1 MIRKLSFI
9 WIAVCGWMLALLPS
23 CNVHEWPEDAPLV
36 PLYVVLEHE
45 TEWDTLNVAFSRAAA
60 DESDYHIRY
69 SIRAYPVDELGNYAR
84 TATREFVFTRE
95 LGQELDNRFF
105 LELPAGTYRLTA
117 WTDYVKSG
125 VSDTFYDTSGF
136 HEIMLQGQH
145 TGNTDCRDA
154 FRGAEDILLETG
166 VMELIPDTIVLDM
179 QRPMGKFE
187 FVCTDLQDFIDKEVR
202 ELKQNSA
209 DGNQDFDASDIH
221 LEDYRIVISYGGFMP
236 NTFNAL
242 TDKAI
247 DSSTGVQFSSKLSPF
262 SETEASMG
270 FDYVFVNSDA
280 SSVIVNLG
288 VFNKQGKQL
297 AKVTNVNVPLKRDQ
311 HTVLRGKFLMADSD
325 GGVSINPDFD
335 GEHNIVIP

>member
-1 MIRKLSFI
+1 MKRLLYLIIYMPLM
-9 WIAVCGWMLALLPS
+9 WLAG
-23 CNVHEWPEDAPLV
+23 CNVHEWPDEAPLV
-36 PLYVVLEHE
+36 PLYVDLVHE
-45 TEWDTLNVAFSRAAA
+45 TEWDTLNVPFSRAAA
-60 DESDYHIRY
+60 VGDYNIRY
-69 SIRAYPVDELGNYAR
+69 SIRAFALDEMGNYSR
-84 TATREFVFTRE
+84 EATREFVFTRN
-95 LGQELDNRFF
+95 LGEELDNRFF
-105 LELPAGTYRLTA
+105 LELPAGSYRLTA
-117 WTDYVKSG
+117 WTDYTAA
-125 VSDTFYDTSGF
+125 DTLDTHYDTSDF

-145 TGNTDCRDA
+145 QGNTDMRDG

-202 ELKQNSA
+202 ELKRNST

-270 FDYVFVNSDA
+270 FDYVFVNGDE

-288 VFNKQGKQL
+288 VFNKEGKQL

>member
-1 MIRKLSFI
+1 MKRLLYLVIYMPLM
-9 WIAVCGWMLALLPS
+9 WLAG
-23 CNVHEWPEDAPLV
+23 CNVHEWPDEAPLV
-36 PLYVVLEHE
+36 PLYVDLVHE
-45 TEWDTLNVAFSRAAA
+45 TEWDTLNVPFSRAAA
-60 DESDYHIRY
+60 AGDYNIRY
-69 SIRAYPVDELGNYAR
+69 SIRAFALDEMGNYSR
-84 TATREFVFTRE
+84 EATREFVFTRN
-95 LGQELDNRFF
+95 LGEELDNRFF
-105 LELPAGTYRLTA
+105 LELPAGSYRLTA
-117 WTDYVKSG
+117 WTDYTVA
-125 VSDTFYDTSGF
+125 DTLDTHYNTSGF

-145 TGNTDCRDA
+145 EGNNDMRDG

-202 ELKQNSA
+202 ELKQNSPTPE
-209 DGNQDFDASDIH
+209 DIDASDIH
-221 LEDYRIVISYGGFMP
+221 LEDYRIVFYYAGFMP

-247 DSSTGVQFSSKLSPF
+247 DSSTGVQFTSSLSPF
-262 SETEASMG
+262 SETEASLG
-270 FDYVFVNSDA
+270 FAYVFVNSDE

-288 VFNKQGKQL
+288 VFNKEGKQL
-297 AKVTNVNVPLKRDQ
+297 AMLTNVNVPLKRDQ
-311 HTVLRGKFLMADSD
+311 HTILRGKFLMANSD

>member
-1 MIRKLSFI
+1 MKRLLYLVIYMPLM
-9 WIAVCGWMLALLPS
+9 WLAG
-23 CNVHEWPEDAPLV
+23 CNVHEWPDEAPLV
-36 PLYVVLEHE
+36 PLYVDLVHE
-45 TEWDTLNVAFSRAAA
+45 TEWDTLNVPFSRAAA
-60 DESDYHIRY
+60 AGDYNIRY
-69 SIRAYPVDELGNYAR
+69 SIRAFALDEMGNYSR
-84 TATREFVFTRE
+84 EATREFVFTRN
-95 LGQELDNRFF
+95 LGEELDNRFF
-105 LELPAGTYRLTA
+105 LELPAGSYRLTA
-117 WTDYVKSG
+117 WTDYTVA
-125 VSDTFYDTSGF
+125 DTLDTHYNTSGF

-145 TGNTDCRDA
+145 EGNNDMRDG

-202 ELKQNSA
+202 ELKQNSPTPE
-209 DGNQDFDASDIH
+209 DIDASDIH
-221 LEDYRIVISYGGFMP
+221 LEDYRIVFYYAGFMP

-247 DSSTGVQFSSKLSPF
+247 DSSTGVQFTSSLSPF
-262 SETEASMG
+262 SETEASLG
-270 FDYVFVNSDA
+270 FDYVFVNSDE

-288 VFNKQGKQL
+288 VFNKEGKQL
-297 AKVTNVNVPLKRDQ
+297 AMLTNVNVPLKRDQ
-311 HTVLRGKFLMADSD
+311 HTILRGKFLMANSD

>member
-1 MIRKLSFI
+1 MKRLLYLIIYMPLM
-9 WIAVCGWMLALLPS
+9 WLAG
-23 CNVHEWPEDAPLV
+23 CNVHEWPDEAPLV
-36 PLYVVLEHE
+36 PLYVDLMHE
-45 TEWDTLNVAFSRAAA
+45 TEWDTLNVPFSRAAA
-60 DESDYHIRY
+60 AGDYNIRY
-69 SIRAYPVDELGNYAR
+69 SIRAFALDEMGNYSR
-84 TATREFVFTRE
+84 EATREFVFTRN
-95 LGQELDNRFF
+95 LGEELDNRFF
-105 LELPAGTYRLTA
+105 LELPAGSYRLTA
-117 WTDYVKSG
+117 WTDYTVA
-125 VSDTFYDTSGF
+125 DTLDTHYNTSGF

-145 TGNTDCRDA
+145 EGNNDMRDG

-179 QRPMGKFE
+179 QRPMGKVE

-202 ELKQNSA
+202 ELKRNST

-270 FDYVFVNSDA
+270 FDYVFVNSDE

-288 VFNKQGKQL
+288 VFNKEGKQL

>member
-1 MIRKLSFI
+1 MKRLLYLVIYMPLM
-9 WIAVCGWMLALLPS
+9 WLAG
-23 CNVHEWPEDAPLV
+23 CNVHEWPDEAPLV
-36 PLYVVLEHE
+36 PLYVDLVHE
-45 TEWDTLNVAFSRAAA
+45 TEWDSLNVPFSRAAA
-60 DESDYHIRY
+60 AGDYNIRY
-69 SIRAYPVDELGNYAR
+69 SIRAFALDEMGNYSR
-84 TATREFVFTRE
+84 VATREFVFTRR
-95 LGQELDNRFF
+95 LGEELDNRFF
-105 LELPAGTYRLTA
+105 LELPAGSYRLTA
-117 WTDYVKSG
+117 WTDYTVA
-125 VSDTFYDTSGF
+125 DTLDTHYNTSGF

-145 TGNTDCRDA
+145 EGNNDMRDG

-202 ELKQNSA
+202 ELKQNSPTPE
-209 DGNQDFDASDIH
+209 DIDASDIH
-221 LEDYRIVISYGGFMP
+221 LEDYRIVFYYAGFMP

-247 DSSTGVQFSSKLSPF
+247 DSSTGVQFTSSLSPF
-262 SETEASMG
+262 SETEASLG
-270 FDYVFVNSDA
+270 FDYVFVNSDE

-288 VFNKQGKQL
+288 VFNKEGKQL
-297 AKVTNVNVPLKRDQ
+297 AMLTNVNVPLKRDQ
-311 HTVLRGKFLMADSD
+311 HTILRGKFLMANSD

>member
-1 MIRKLSFI
+1 MKRLLYLIIYMPLM
-9 WIAVCGWMLALLPS
+9 WLAG
-23 CNVHEWPEDAPLV
+23 CNVHEWPDEAPLV
-36 PLYVVLEHE
+36 PLYVDLMHE
-45 TEWDTLNVAFSRAAA
+45 TEWDTLNVPFSRAAA
-60 DESDYHIRY
+60 AGDYNIRY
-69 SIRAYPVDELGNYAR
+69 SIRAFALDEMGNYSR
-84 TATREFVFTRE
+84 EATREFVFTRN
-95 LGQELDNRFF
+95 LGEELDNRFF
-105 LELPAGTYRLTA
+105 LELPAGSYRLTA
-117 WTDYVKSG
+117 WTDYTVA
-125 VSDTFYDTSGF
+125 DTLDTHYNTSGF

-145 TGNTDCRDA
+145 EGNNDMRDG

-202 ELKQNSA
+202 ELKRNST

-270 FDYVFVNSDA
+270 FDYVFVNSDE

-288 VFNKQGKQL
+288 VFNKEGKQL